1 MVEPYR
7 SNCAI
12 FETER
17 RSTMLNECRIDP
29 FGAHK
34 SWLTGGAIAFL
45 TLVSTMC
52 WLHLVVG
59 FSACDVY
66 DVLATDT

>member
-1 MVEPYR
+1 
-7 SNCAI
+7 
-12 FETER
+12 
-17 RSTMLNECRIDP
+17 MLNVRHIDP
-29 FGAHK
+29 FEAHK
-34 SWLTGGAIAFL
+34 SWLTGGAITSL

-59 FSACDVY
+59 FSTCDVH